1 MSVSLL
7 TFHRQKNNPSPHLA
21 SRGASV
27 LFDEISE
34 KVWNWGA
41 SGKTRP
47 EVEDLSM
54 ILLKLAG
61 LLLLA
66 IILFCVF
73 YWWVWPERAPKWYP
87 LKRPLEGPPNN
98 SK

>member
-1 MSVSLL
+1 
-7 TFHRQKNNPSPHLA
+7 
-21 SRGASV
+21 
-27 LFDEISE
+27 
-34 KVWNWGA
+34 
-41 SGKTRP
+41 
-47 EVEDLSM
+47 M